1 MQGLHFM
8 TFSLQQR
15 RRQQTAKDIQRATLE
30 LAMTHGLS
38 HVTTEAI
45 AEAAGIS
52 TRTFF
57 NYFNNKEA
65 AAIGTP
71 PAFGDREMA
80 ALRDGRA
87 QIADDLKVFLTAHIR
102 LLADTQDILRMVQ
115 QVIRDSANARGLLD
129 RLLMER
135 YQDLADCL
143 TGRVGDPAIARAL
156 ADNAVRCLARAI
168 DLWEKAESITLTEAL
183 EVVWAD
189 QIAASR
195 LLAAASGQT

>member
-1 MQGLHFM
+1 M
-8 TFSLQQR
+8 TLSLQQR

-30 LAMTHGLS
+30 LAVKHGLA

-57 NYFNNKEA
+57 NYYNNKEA

-71 PAFGDREMA
+71 PEFSETDKA
-80 ALRDGRA
+80 ALRDGTA
-87 QIADDLKVFLTAHIR
+87 HIADDLKVFLTAHIR
-102 LLADTQDILRMVQ
+102 SLANSQDILRMVR
-115 QVIRDSANARGLLD
+115 QVIRESVNARGVLD

-135 YQDLADCL
+135 CQDLADCL
-143 TGRVGDPAIARAL
+143 QDRVGDPANARAL
-156 ADNAVRCLARAI
+156 ADNAVRCTARAI
-168 DLWEKAESITLTEAL
+168 DLWEMHENVTLTEAL
-183 EVVWAD
+183 ETVWVD

-195 LLAAASGQT
+195 LLAVEPG